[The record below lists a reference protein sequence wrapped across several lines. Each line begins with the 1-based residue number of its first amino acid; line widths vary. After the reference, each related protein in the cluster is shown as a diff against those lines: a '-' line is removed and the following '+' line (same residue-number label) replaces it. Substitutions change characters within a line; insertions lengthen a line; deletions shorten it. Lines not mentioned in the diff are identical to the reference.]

1 MPPHVSTAIS
11 DSIVLRDIPALP
23 IFAYVPSGTAWVVV
37 ALLLILIGWLTL
49 RSPARRGV
57 PPGDALHLV
66 EAEIERC
73 LARGIPRDVL
83 FAVSR
88 DVKVLLRT
96 RKRGDFTA
104 DTPGELRRHAGNRH
118 PAELSRVLTILADL
132 DESKYR
138 PDAADLDT
146 NLRELRGVLRP
157 LVAPAPSL
165 NRDEGGGA

>member
-1 MPPHVSTAIS
+1 MPPHVPTALS
-11 DSIVLRDIPALP
+11 NSLPLRDIPALP
-23 IFAYVPSGTAWVVV
+23 IFAYVPSATAWVVV
-37 ALLLILIGWLTL
+37 ALLLILIGWLIL
-49 RSPARRGV
+49 RSPRRQGV
-57 PPGDALHLV
+57 PPGDALQLV

-73 LARGIPRDVL
+73 LARGIPREVL

-104 DTPGELRRHAGNRH
+104 DTPGELRCHAGNCN
-118 PAELSRVLTILADL
+118 PPELGRVLTILAHL

-138 PDAADLDT
+138 PDATALDA

-157 LVAPAPSL
+157 LVAPAPPLS
-165 NRDEGGGA
+165 RGEGCGA